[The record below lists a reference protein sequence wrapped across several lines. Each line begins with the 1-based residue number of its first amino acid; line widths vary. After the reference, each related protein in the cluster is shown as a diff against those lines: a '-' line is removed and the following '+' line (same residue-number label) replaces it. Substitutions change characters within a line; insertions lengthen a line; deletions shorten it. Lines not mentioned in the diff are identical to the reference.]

1 MLHFQAGEKA
11 YGIKI
16 LAIPM
21 TILTILTTLTLLT
34 IGIIMLLLTT

>member
-16 LAIPM
+16 SAIPM
-21 TILTILTTLTLLT
+21 TILTTLTLLT
-34 IGIIMLLLTT
+34 MGTIMLLLTT

>member
-16 LAIPM
+16 SD
-21 TILTILTTLTLLT
+21 ILITM
-34 IGIIMLLLTT
+34 GAIMLLLTT

>member
-16 LAIPM
+16 SDILI
-21 TILTILTTLTLLT
+21 TILTMLTILTMITRWA
-34 IGIIMLLLTT
+34 IMLLLTT